1 MWNNA
6 TAVLTANCNPRPL
19 VTCRYFVFPQRP
31 EDRVLEALVRKS
43 ETIRQQLG
51 SMARV
56 LESRTSDLL
65 SGGIRQRD
73 AARLADEIANMTDGE
88 REATIREELEESR
101 ERQQALRQSIDRLRR
116 QINRSETMVGLSP
129 DKLRQAVSVSL
140 GLSKVTPVTPLAEA
154 TPNQPATFTFP
165 ADAPSIAADT
175 TWAPVIDMLR
185 EPRERG
191 ETVTDWRLRAQ
202 IRPVTFD
209 DTGELA
215 DKVVQLHLEHRVV
228 QRLLGRFASQ
238 GVLHLDLSRCCF
250 ASAAGGEVRAITF
263 LARLSPFG
271 PGAARLHEEIVSVT
285 ALLDRPRDPLRPS
298 LATLRPSRRATNDRP
313 VGRSPRCSPGRSI
326 SGGKSRD
333 RSSRPSNKTWPSFAR
348 TSRHARTTL
357 ELAPKPMLAER
368 ARRESDEMR
377 RLLLRDQRRRIEG
390 DQSPR
395 QPDPRQG
402 DFTFTATD
410 RRQLEDDHRA
420 WDRRLGR
427 INTELD
433 SEPRR
438 IEESYQVRATRI
450 DPAGIVYL
458 WPVTG

>member
-1 MWNNA
+1 
-6 TAVLTANCNPRPL
+6 
-19 VTCRYFVFPQRP
+19 
-31 EDRVLEALVRKS
+31 
-43 ETIRQQLG
+43 
-51 SMARV
+51 MARV

-73 AARLADEIANMTDGE
+73 AVRLADEIANMTDGE

-116 QINRSETMVGLSP
+116 QINRSETTVGLSP

-140 GLSKVTPVTPLAEA
+140 GLSKATPVTPLAEA

-191 ETVTDWRLRAQ
+191 ETVADWRLRAQ

-238 GVLHLDLSRCCF
+238 GLLHLDLSRCCF
-250 ASAAGGEVRAITF
+250 ASAAGGEVRAIL
-263 LARLSPFG
+263 LARLSLFG

-285 ALLDRPRDPLRPS
+285 ARWTDPAIRSAPLQPYGRAGEQRTIDLLEEA
-298 LATLRPSRRATNDRP
+298 LAA
-313 VGRSPRCSPGRSI
+313 PGRSI
-326 SGGKSRD
+326 SEANRATLLASLKQD
-333 RSSRPSNKTWPSFAR
+333 VAELRPHVEARAHDAR
-348 TSRHARTTL
+348 TRA
-357 ELAPKPMLAER
+357 EAMLAER

-377 RLLLRDQRRRIEG
+377 RLLLDQRRRIGET
-390 DQSPR
+390 SR
-395 QPDPRQG
+395 RAPDPRQG

-427 INTELD
+427 INTELE

-450 DPAGIVYL
+450 DPVGIVYL